1 MNNKKVFTI
10 VLNWN
15 GLKDTLECIRS
26 LEKVTYP
33 EHRIIIV
40 DNASSDNS
48 ANEITRQY
56 PNYPLLINTSN
67 LGFAEGNNVGIRYA
81 LDNGAD
87 YVFLLNND
95 TTVAP
100 DIIHNLIASAKQY
113 PNAGLLN
120 PKIYF
125 FYEPDRIWSAGG
137 YWDNKAKCFEQ
148 FGEGELDKGQYD
160 RVKPIEFAIGCAM
173 FMPREAIERVG
184 LLDKTFFL
192 NYEEIDYCFRIK
204 QVGLEVLYVPEAKL
218 WHKISASFGGET
230 SPLKVYYT
238 FRNRLLWANKH
249 LPFLRILSIH
259 ASVYKIIFKQFF
271 MPLNFSHPKKFLWS
285 LTSTVKNPVARASLK
300 GIIDFWKKR
309 FGECGKE
316 IYLYQ
321 SSWKQMKSDLTVEHK
336 KEA

>member
-1 MNNKKVFTI
+1 MSSFMNKKQVFTI

-15 GLKDTLECIRS
+15 GFKDTIECIRS
-26 LEKVTYP
+26 LEKITYP
-33 EHRIIIV
+33 EHKIIII

-48 ANEITRQY
+48 VNEFTNQF
-56 PNYPLLINTSN
+56 PTYPLLINTSN

-100 DIIHNLIASAKQY
+100 DIIESLIALAQQY

-125 FYEPDRIWSAGG
+125 YDDPGRIWSAGG

-160 RVKPIEFAIGCAM
+160 TVTPIEFAIGCAM
-173 FMPREAIERVG
+173 FIPRAVIERVG
-184 LLDKTFFL
+184 LLDNTYFL

-204 QVGLEVLYVPEAKL
+204 HTELDVLYVPEAKV
-218 WHKISASFGGET
+218 WHKISASFGGES
-230 SPLKVYYT
+230 SPLKLYYT
-238 FRNRLLWANKH
+238 FRNRLLWAQRH
-249 LPFLRILSIH
+249 LTFFKILLIH
-259 ASVYKIIFKQFF
+259 ASVYKIVFKQFF
-271 MPLNFSHPKKFLWS
+271 TPLNFSHPKKLLWS
-285 LTSTVKNPVARASLK
+285 IASSFKNPIARASLK
-300 GIIDFWKKR
+300 GVIDYWQNK
-309 FGECGKE
+309 FGECGKD
-316 IYLYQ
+316 IYLLQ
-321 SSWKQMKSDLTVEHK
+321 SHWKKTQSDYK
-336 KEA
+336 K